1 MLENGCA
8 FTAAFSIGNNKVGD
22 NAEIGVYRNNWH
34 MLRTHCD
41 HFAGAGEGE
50 WMSRG
55 QEAHNDVGIATGCQR
70 QLWDKLG
77 ADQFF
82 GLQRGGTGNMG
93 AGAAYGEYVRKYN
106 SFIQADGG
114 VHLSDGM
121 ATYYN
126 VPSM

>member
-1 MLENGCA
+1 M
-8 FTAAFSIGNNKVGD
+8 
-22 NAEIGVYRNNWH
+22 
-34 MLRTHCD
+34 
-41 HFAGAGEGE
+41 
-50 WMSRG
+50 
-55 QEAHNDVGIATGCQR
+55 
-70 QLWDKLG
+70 
-77 ADQFF
+77 F
-82 GLQRGGTGNMG
+82 GRGGTGNMG